1 MKNAY
6 SIFYHRSV
14 DSKIFPVDS
23 LCIQY
28 SYDCSEEGNQEEGI
42 SR

>member
-1 MKNAY
+1 MHMIS
-6 SIFYHRSV
+6 SII
-14 DSKIFPVDS
+14 DLLIQKIFPVDS